1 MERTESE
8 KLMNRIKELLSL
20 DENRTHLGMEEHGDV
35 IRIYCNN
42 FHITHK
48 DITSDTLNDIEE
60 AYQGEYRNGKEFA
73 EQLVDDT
80 GMLSNVPD
88 NIRFYFDYEAFARDL
103 FMGDYWIEEGH
114 VFRNL

>member
-20 DENRTHLGMEEHGDV
+20 DENTTRFGEGDEDV

-42 FHITHK
+42 FHITYK
-48 DITSDTLNDIEE
+48 DITTDTLSDVEE

-73 EQLVDDT
+73 EQLVDDC

-88 NIRFYFDYEAFARDL
+88 NIRFYFDYEAFGRDL
-103 FMGDYWIEEGH
+103 FMGDYWIEDGH
-114 VFRNL
+114 VFQSL

>member
-1 MERTESE
+1 MERTDSE

-20 DENRTHLGMEEHGDV
+20 DENTTRFGEGDEDV

-42 FHITHK
+42 LHITHK
-48 DITSDTLNDIEE
+48 DIDMDTIKDVEE
-60 AYQGEYRNGKEFA
+60 AYCGEYRNGREFA
-73 EQLVDDT
+73 EQLVDET

-88 NIRFYFDYEAFARDL
+88 NFRFYFDYEAFGRDL
-103 FMGDYWIEEGH
+103 FMSDYWIEDGH